1 MTGPHDAPQDPTWA
15 TPGSAPGPRPGQQP
29 GQRPGQGGPAPVAP
43 QASPPASPSAPQ
55 APSLPGE
62 APGTASGGAPPAA
75 PAPAPVPPTGWA
87 AAPGW
92 GTPPVPPSAPPSM
105 PPAPG
110 APTGPMP
117 GYGYAPAAWRPPA
130 LQPGI
135 IPLRPLNLGEILDGS
150 FRAVR
155 ANPTV
160 MFGLSL
166 LVITV
171 MVALQA
177 VLVWY
182 IGGLV
187 TGEVATWLDEMAGPG
202 LDPATTA
209 DTVDM
214 LGSYVATVLTAPL
227 IAVATTIL
235 TGLLIVSVSRS
246 VLGRKVS
253 VGEVLR
259 SRQVWAVIGFT
270 LLQAVAVL
278 LAGALVLVPVVWLVV
293 SESFVAASLI
303 GLVGAL
309 VLVVG
314 SFWFLVRTLLVPA
327 ALMLEGGAF
336 WRTVAR
342 AWRLTRGSYW
352 RLLGIWLLTQIIV
365 GFVAYIIQLPVS
377 LVVAVVFQETVPT
390 SFGAIAATSVG
401 QILGY
406 TISTTFSAAVV
417 ALLYI
422 DTRMRREGL
431 DIELA
436 RAAQQPA

>member
-1 MTGPHDAPQDPTWA
+1 MTGPQDAPQDPIWTA
-15 TPGSAPGPRPGQQP
+15 PGSTPGAQP
-29 GQRPGQGGPAPVAP
+29 GSPVAP
-43 QASPPASPSAPQ
+43 VP
-55 APSLPGE
+55 
-62 APGTASGGAPPAA
+62 A
-75 PAPAPVPPTGWA
+75 PAPAPAPAAPPTSAPPTSGAPTPAPPTPAPPTPAPPTGWA

-92 GTPPVPPSAPPSM
+92 GTPPAGPPVPGPAGPGPT
-105 PPAPG
+105 PGPAGAPG
-110 APTGPMP
+110 PGY

-135 IPLRPLNLGEILDGS
+135 IPLRPLNVGEILDGS

-171 MVALQA
+171 MVAIQA

-187 TGEVATWLDEMAGPG
+187 TGEIAAWLDETAGTG

-214 LGSYVATVLTAPL
+214 LGASVADLLTAPL
-227 IAVATTIL
+227 VGFATTLL

-246 VLGRKVS
+246 VLGRTAS

-259 SRQVWAVIGFT
+259 SRQVWAVLGFT
-270 LLQAVAVL
+270 VLQAVAVL
-278 LAGALVLVPVVWLVV
+278 LVVALVAVPVVLLALAESFAAAALVGVVGGIALVV
-293 SESFVAASLI
+293 A
-303 GLVGAL
+303 
-309 VLVVG
+309 

-327 ALMLEGGAF
+327 ALMLEGRSF

-365 GFVAYIIQLPVS
+365 GFVAYIIQFPVS
-377 LVVAVVFQETVPT
+377 LVVTFVFQEAVPT